1 MKEQLSFLIKLQ
13 QIDSSAAKIDMKKK
27 ELPEKLAKL
36 DADYEKTLS
45 SFEEIKKKTD
55 ELVAQHREKEE
66 SLKKGHEL
74 LKKTKSR
81 QFEVK
86 TNKEYEAIL
95 KEIEIIESKNN
106 QTEDQIIVLME
117 EIDRSR
123 SVFKIKEKEFAGL
136 SSQHE
141 EERKKVASEIDAL
154 DSELRQ
160 IREQIEEIKPLIKT
174 DLLKKYEAIKSINKG
189 LAVVRAWKEVC
200 QGCFMNIPPQLYN
213 ELQKSPKLVLCPNC
227 NRIMYW
233 EDVSKEVA

>member
-1 MKEQLSFLIKLQ
+1 MKEQLSFLVKLQ

-36 DADYEKTLS
+36 DADYAKTLS

-66 SLKKGHEL
+66 SLKKGQEL

-95 KEIEIIESKNN
+95 KEIEAIESKNN
-106 QTEDQIIVLME
+106 QIEDQIIVLLE

-123 SVFKIKEKEFAGL
+123 GVFKTKENEFAGL

-154 DSELRQ
+154 DTELGQ
-160 IREQIEEIKPLIKT
+160 IRQKTEEIKPLIKT
-174 DLLKKYEAIKSINKG
+174 DLLKKYEAIKSINNG
-189 LAVVRAWKEVC
+189 LAVVRVWKEVC

-213 ELQKSPKLVLCPNC
+213 ELQKAPKLVLCPNC

-233 EDVSKEVA
+233 EDVSKEVT

>member
-13 QIDSSAAKIDMKKK
+13 QIDSSAAKIDMMKK

-36 DADYEKTLS
+36 DADYAKTLS

-55 ELVAQHREKEE
+55 ELVAQHREKED
-66 SLKKGHEL
+66 SLKKGQEL

-95 KEIEIIESKNN
+95 KEIEVIESKNN
-106 QTEDQIIVLME
+106 QIEDQIIVLLE

-123 SVFKIKEKEFAGL
+123 GVFKTQEKEFAGL

-154 DSELRQ
+154 DTELSQ
-160 IREQIEEIKPLIKT
+160 IRQKTEEIKPLIKT
-174 DLLKKYEAIKSINKG
+174 DLLKKYEAIKSLNNGI
-189 LAVVRAWKEVC
+189 AVVRVWKEVC

-213 ELQKSPKLVLCPNC
+213 ELQKAPKLVLCPNC

-233 EDVSKEVA
+233 EDVNKEVA